1 MVGDINHI
9 TNIELSPIAVI
20 WIVSLIISIM
30 SLAELSFPW
39 ITPIAWIVAILG
51 FIAWIIY
58 IIKEIAS

>member
-1 MVGDINHI
+1 MTGDINHI

-20 WIVSLIISIM
+20 WIVSLIISII
-30 SLAELSFPW
+30 SFAGLSFPW